1 MATSFQRKLATAQS
15 NTLDFSTILSQNLVK
30 LTTALAD
37 AVGCPVE
44 FLFFP
49 LLTIVASCIGVNG
62 SIQIN
67 LIWQEPAILWFI
79 IAANKGQKTA
89 ALRLLKKPILEIE
102 EKLEQEWMAERAVDQ
117 PNVPP
122 QLCIDHF
129 SFEELHNVMKRNGS
143 QVLGLFDEISSLYAQ
158 LDLFKHSGSVMDRK
172 TFITLNGGSSW
183 TRNYRNYSASMSK
196 TAFNICG
203 FIQPA
208 FVEKMLLSDDADGFN
223 DRQLFCF
230 PPQRD
235 VLLGD
240 LKVPI
245 PTDVPALHQV
255 YEYIRLVHS
264 TPRSYTFCSDAFEQ
278 FRSCHDNLVRRQS
291 RQSNEEVQGILSKAK
306 GYVARTAM
314 VLFVLE
320 QALETVMNGD
330 PYDPDSTPPTWSV
343 NISSFSVFAAS
354 TIMDYFIDQKLIMMD
369 LKEVVPGEDNPQPSC
384 AIGQEKHLRK
394 FLVMSVE
401 DTEGHISPSNVAQ
414 KHICARVDGRYST
427 TSAMDLFGEASRQGF
442 GEKVEKL
449 TSSKRRV
456 TKFRKKPYDILNAG
470 ARETLRQLRI
480 SEEEYRN
487 SFRVPQPSS
496 NQEIAGES
504 MSTSQHGGSDVHEEL

>member
-1 MATSFQRKLATAQS
+1 VDGLVLVITDFILCTANMATCFQCKLATAQS
-15 NTLDFSTILSQNLVK
+15 NTLDFSNILSQNLVK

-67 LIWQEPAILWFI
+67 PIWQEPAVLWFI

-89 ALRLLKKPILEIE
+89 ALRLLKPILEIE
-102 EKLEQEWMAERAVDQ
+102 EKIEQEWMAERAVHQ
-117 PNVPP
+117 SNIPP

-129 SFEELHNVMKRNGS
+129 NFEELHNVMKMNAS
-143 QVLGLFDEISSLYAQ
+143 QVLGFLDEISSLYAQ
-158 LDLFKHSGSVMDRK
+158 LNLFKNSGSVMDRK

-196 TAFNICG
+196 KGFNICG

-208 FVEKMLLSDDADGFN
+208 FVEKILLSDDADGFN

-235 VLLGD
+235 VLLSD

-245 PTDVPALHQV
+245 TTDIPALYQV

-264 TPRSYTFCSDAFEQ
+264 TPRSYVFCSDAFEQ
-278 FRSCHDNLVRRQS
+278 FRSCHDNLVRRQN

-306 GYVARTAM
+306 EYVARTAM
-314 VLFVLE
+314 VLFALE

-330 PYDPDSTPPTWSV
+330 PYDPDSTPPTSSV
-343 NISSFSVFAAS
+343 NISSFSVLAAS
-354 TIMDYFIDQKLIMMD
+354 TIMDYLIDQKLIMMD
-369 LKEVVPGEDNPQPSC
+369 LKEVVPGEDNPRPSC
-384 AIGQEKHLRK
+384 ATEQEKHLRK

-401 DTEGHISPSNVAQ
+401 DTEGHISPSKVTQ
-414 KHICARVDGRYST
+414 KHI
-427 TSAMDLFGEASRQGF
+427 
-442 GEKVEKL
+442 
-449 TSSKRRV
+449 
-456 TKFRKKPYDILNAG
+456 
-470 ARETLRQLRI
+470 
-480 SEEEYRN
+480 
-487 SFRVPQPSS
+487 
-496 NQEIAGES
+496 
-504 MSTSQHGGSDVHEEL
+504 